1 MRTIFLLAACCTLA
15 TPALAVESAFPLSG
29 PPVAAYP
36 FPSAI
41 QPYGGLMRDYSV
53 KVAKAQKLVAAGRY
67 GEAEPVVD
75 ELLRKVGTPDI
86 QFLKGITLLGQGQP
100 HAARGYFQ
108 AVVLRYNTR
117 HAGAMSGL
125 ALADIR
131 LGDADAAR
139 SILDTLRAQ
148 QAKCDNGCSRAPS
161 LNQAVMVVEKA
172 LG

>member
-1 MRTIFLLAACCTLA
+1 MRLTFLLAACCTLA

-29 PPVAAYP
+29 PPIASFP

-41 QPYGGLMRDYSV
+41 QPYGGLMRDY
-53 KVAKAQKLVAAGRY
+53 KVQCDKARALIAAGRY
-67 GEAEPVVD
+67 RDAEPVVD
-75 ELLRKVGTPDI
+75 ELLRKTGSPEV
-86 QFLKGITLLGQGQP
+86 QLMKGVVLLGLGQP
-100 HAARGYFQ
+100 QAARGYFQ
-108 AVVLRYNTR
+108 AVVLTYNSR

-139 SILDTLRAQ
+139 DILRTLRAQ